1 MDLNFREAILARR
14 KKTGNYTRR
23 DRELI
28 LEAAT
33 SHTAGMTVGE
43 KQDWLLKRGVHR
55 PGCPTEPVSE
65 SAIKY
70 WQSAH
75 RRVKNS
81 AQTAYDEMIDRL
93 LTSPPSYS
101 ALKNML
107 NPDSD

>member
-1 MDLNFREAILARR
+1 MARR

-33 SHTAGMTVGE
+33 SHAAGLTVSE
-43 KQDWLLKRGVHR
+43 KQDWLLRHGVHR

-70 WQSAH
+70 WESAH
-75 RRVKNS
+75 RRVKSSTQN
-81 AQTAYDEMIDRL
+81 AYDEMIDRL
-93 LTSPPSYS
+93 LTSPPSYR
-101 ALKNML
+101 ALKEIL
-107 NPDSD
+107 NSNSE

>member
-1 MDLNFREAILARR
+1 MARR
-14 KKTGNYTRR
+14 KKTGNYSRN

-33 SHTAGMTVGE
+33 SHTAGMTIGE

-75 RRVKNS
+75 RRVKNN
-81 AQTAYDEMIDRL
+81 AENAYDEMINRL
-93 LTSPPSYS
+93 LTSPPSYR
-101 ALKNML
+101 ALKELL
-107 NPDSD
+107 NSDSE